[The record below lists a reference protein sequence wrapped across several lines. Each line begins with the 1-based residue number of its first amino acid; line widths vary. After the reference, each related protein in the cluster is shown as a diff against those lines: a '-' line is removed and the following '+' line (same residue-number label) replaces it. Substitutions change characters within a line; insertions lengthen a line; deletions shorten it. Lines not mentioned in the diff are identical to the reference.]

1 MVSQRLIRIIGEF
14 FFKMGK
20 EADYIP
26 LGGINLIRGRQTS
39 RDGSNSLGGWVDSL
53 PGYVAQS
60 FGSWMGQA
68 DQSPRRETVAAFFF
82 FLLF

>member
-26 LGGINLIRGRQTS
+26 LGGYK
-39 RDGSNSLGGWVDSL
+39 SNSWT
-53 PGYVAQS
+53 
-60 FGSWMGQA
+60 A
-68 DQSPRRETVAAFFF
+68 DEQGR
-82 FLLF
+82 